1 MKGVD
6 APAAAKPGSPAAGR
20 LAWLWRPRTG
30 GLILFGL
37 ILLVLPAFLPN
48 RFYTSVAVLAGINAL
63 AVVGLN
69 LLVGYA
75 GQVSLGHAGFFGLG
89 AYACGVLPTHLGVP
103 PLLAPVIGVAVVVAL
118 AFAVGR
124 PILRLKG
131 HYLAMAT
138 LGLGILVWL
147 LVANERE
154 LTGGPDGM
162 QVERLVLFGER
173 LRRPEVWYWIVA
185 GFLFAGVWV
194 ALNLVD
200 SPTGRALRALHDSE
214 VAARVNGVDVARYKL
229 LAFVISAVYA
239 AIAGALNA
247 LYAGLITPDL
257 AGFLRSVEFITMV
270 VLGGMGSVFGSI
282 VGAAV
287 LTSLPQF
294 LTAFHEYEQLALG
307 LILMACMIFL
317 PHGIVPTLAARLGGR
332 R

>member
-1 MKGVD
+1 MSTPTVTRERVPV
-6 APAAAKPGSPAAGR
+6 ACRRAG
-20 LAWLWRPRTG
+20 WLRQPRTG
-30 GLILFGL
+30 GLILLGA
-37 ILLVLPAFLPN
+37 ILLVLPLLMPN
-48 RFYTSVAVLAGINAL
+48 RFYLSVAVLVGINAL
-63 AVVGLN
+63 AAVGLN

-75 GQVSLGHAGFFGLG
+75 GQISLGHAGFFGLG

-103 PLLAPVIGVAVVVAL
+103 PLLAPVIGILAVAGL

-138 LGLGILVWL
+138 LGLGILVSL
-147 LVANERE
+147 AIGNERG

-162 QVERLVLFGER
+162 QVERLAILGLR
-173 LRRPEVWYWIVA
+173 LRQAEVWYWIVA
-185 GFLFAGVWV
+185 AFLFLGVWV

-214 VAARVNGVDVARYKL
+214 VAARVNGIKVADYKL
-229 LAFVISAVYA
+229 LVFVISAVYA
-239 AIAGALNA
+239 ALAGALNA

-257 AGFLRSVEFITMV
+257 AGFLRSVELLTMV
-270 VLGGMGSVFGSI
+270 VLGGMGSTFGAL

-287 LTSLPQF
+287 LTGLPQL
-294 LTAFHEYEQLALG
+294 LTVLHEYEHIVLG

-317 PHGIVPTLAARLGGR
+317 PQGIVPTLGQRLGSEGR
-332 R
+332 